1 MNFFSRNYDKFVAVN
16 ENMSTYVFDYVIY
29 VETRLS
35 TNVSLLNNAA
45 LMAELG
51 LNRRELL
58 EETRKLLEIS
68 KRIEI
73 PEVEKERKG
82 FFR

>member
-1 MNFFSRNYDKFVAVN
+1 MNFFSRNYDKFVSVN
-16 ENMSTYVFDYVIY
+16 ENMPTYVFDYIIY

>member
-58 EETRKLLEIS
+58 EETENFWKYL
-68 KRIEI
+68 
-73 PEVEKERKG
+73 KE
-82 FFR
+82 